1 MRDDGCSFESPN
13 NTSTSAQEKASIWS
27 RAPGIPSWDQ
37 CFKCLYR
44 CGIYSPPAEASGAGV
59 KRCGTCVGC
68 KCELVPLSAAA
79 FSLRAREK
87 ASVLEST
94 QNLRCY
100 GEACTCISWRCG

>member
-37 CFKCLYR
+37 CFKCFYR

-59 KRCGTCVGC
+59 KHGVNRVWTAN
-68 KCELVPLSAAA
+68 LNFPDLPLLP
-79 FSLRAREK
+79 LRARE
-87 ASVLEST
+87 
-94 QNLRCY
+94 
-100 GEACTCISWRCG
+100 